1 MPRPHASPFAG
12 TAVVH
17 SPRVGWAWL
26 ALLLLGI
33 LPHPAAARTVYECLR
48 DDTLSLATAP
58 EPGSRCVPRRVNDA
72 KAKVR
77 NFWGD
82 LGPIRGPHY
91 EQRINGR
98 RVISTRPIPGWTE
111 VDSVADLAPRGAW
124 GSPGRIAAPRLDAF
138 ADQFRAAAR
147 RSGVDEAWL
156 RAIAH
161 AESGFDTRAVSPRGA
176 LGLMQL
182 MPQVARDCQRSGAG
196 VADPFSSA
204 QSIEC
209 AARHLSA
216 LMRRYRGDM
225 RRVLAAYNAGM
236 GAVDRFGGVPP
247 FAETQA
253 YVEKV
258 QELHALY
265 RDALARA
272 RRG

>member
-1 MPRPHASPFAG
+1 MPRPHAPTFAG
-12 TAVVH
+12 TAEARLPPVAYLVFLVV
-17 SPRVGWAWL
+17 VWL
-26 ALLLLGI
+26 
-33 LPHPAAARTVYECLR
+33 LPGHASARTVYECMR

-58 EPGSRCVPRRVNDA
+58 EPGSRCLPRRVNDA

-91 EQRINGR
+91 QQRINGR
-98 RVISTRPIPGWTE
+98 MVISTRAIPGWTE
-111 VDSVADLAPRGAW
+111 VDSVADLTAARAW
-124 GSPGRIAAPRLDAF
+124 EKPGGIGRPRLDAF
-138 ADQFRAAAR
+138 ADQFRMAAR
-147 RSGVDEAWL
+147 RTGVDEAWL

-161 AESGFDTRAVSPRGA
+161 AESGFDARAVSPRGA
-176 LGLMQL
+176 RGLMQL
-182 MPQVARDCQRSGAG
+182 MPPVARDCGLAGAV
-196 VADPFSSA
+196 VADPFSSK

-209 AARHLSA
+209 AARHLRV

-258 QELHALY
+258 EELHALY
-265 RDALARA
+265 RDALARS